1 MKGTIKNIVNIP
13 VKRMS
18 ILAIMILAI
27 CSCND
32 WLSEPQPA
40 KPLLEEF
47 FVAGGGA
54 AAVQAVNAAYV
65 PLQWEYGSTYCPEW
79 WIGDVAS
86 DDALKGGQNISDMAA
101 AYELD
106 NFKISDNNP
115 ILLDWYQLNYH
126 GVARCNFALEQLP
139 TVAPDS
145 AMNARTK
152 KRLVAEAYFLRALY
166 YFRLVRVFGEA
177 PLVTSTIQTSEK
189 WRQPKASVEDIYAQI
204 FCDLED
210 ANAGLWTASEL
221 RQNPAEVGR
230 ATKGAA
236 QAMLLKAHLY
246 YAQRSSGHYATA
258 RAWGDSIIA
267 SGEYSLEERYS
278 DNFSIYNENG
288 KESVFEVQYGEEPS
302 SDYGSFNP
310 HFGSTRGTF
319 TTILTRS
326 RSSKIPKTASGG
338 ATDGWGFNKPTQDL
352 YDEFEEGDARRSA
365 SILALSNAQMST
377 PAEEI
382 YMGSPYLTRKYAIMD
397 NDLNALWNGH
407 ATRAPINI
415 KLIRYADVLLMYAE
429 ACNESGDLAAAKNK
443 LNELRAKRR
452 AECTDPATQLPDF
465 PYENHKTGSAYI
477 DGQSG
482 LREAIRHERR
492 VELALESHRWF
503 DLVRWGIA
511 AATMNAYKSR
521 ETPEVQAAMNNFTEG
536 KNEYFPLPQYELDLS
551 GLEQNEKWK

>member
-1 MKGTIKNIVNIP
+1 MKSTIRNIVNIP

-18 ILAIMILAI
+18 AMLVAALAI

-47 FVAGGGA
+47 FVAGGGD

-65 PLQWEYGSTYCPEW
+65 PLQWEYGATYCPEW

-106 NFKISDNNP
+106 NFKVSDNNP
-115 ILLDWYQLNYH
+115 ILLDWYQLNFH
-126 GVARCNFALEQLP
+126 GVARCNFVLEQLP
-139 TVAPDS
+139 AVAPDS
-145 AMNARTK
+145 AMDARTK
-152 KRLVAEAYFLRALY
+152 KRLMAEASFLRALY
-166 YFRLVRVFGEA
+166 YFRLVRVFGEM
-177 PLVTSTIQTSEK
+177 PLVTFTIQTSEK

-204 FCDLED
+204 FRDLES
-210 ANAGLWTASEL
+210 ANAGLWAASEL
-221 RQNPAEVGR
+221 NPADVGR

-246 YAQRSSGHYATA
+246 CAQRSSEHYAAA
-258 RAWGDSIIA
+258 RLWGDSIIA
-267 SGEYSLEERYS
+267 SGEYSLEDRYA
-278 DNFSIYNENG
+278 DNFSIYHENG
-288 KESVFEVQYGEEPS
+288 NESVFEVQYGEEPS

-310 HFGSTRGTF
+310 HFGGTRGTF

-326 RSSKIPKTASGG
+326 RSSQVPKTVSGG
-338 ATDGWGFNKPTQDL
+338 TTDGWGFNKPTQDL

-365 SILALSNAQMST
+365 SILALSSAQMST
-377 PAEEI
+377 PTEEI
-382 YMGSPYLTRKYAIMD
+382 YLGSPYLTRKYAIMD
-397 NDLNALWNGH
+397 DDLNALWNGH

-429 ACNESGDLAAAKNK
+429 ACNESGDFATARNT
-443 LNELRAKRR
+443 LNELRAQRR
-452 AECTDPATQLPDF
+452 TECTDPATQLPDF
-465 PYENHKTGSAYI
+465 PNYANRKTGSAYT
-477 DGQSG
+477 DDPNG

-521 ETPEVQAAMNNFTEG
+521 ETPEVQAAMNDFTEG
-536 KNEYFPLPQYELDLS
+536 KSEYFPLPQYELDLS